1 MMNQAHRGRGR
12 PAKDKSGKTQAEL
25 AAEAGVSLTTFKG
38 WERDKELSGASLADR
53 KKRAEVKR
61 IETETEKVAL
71 SMNVALMEL
80 LPRGMLEVALAEVAG
95 VDDQF
100 DAALISELP
109 SRLAGMTA
117 AKIQKVLEEFVDE
130 WKEIRSDAR
139 SDAWKTVK
147 AEVARQ
153 ARGDLAKV
161 AAKQT

>member
-1 MMNQAHRGRGR
+1 MNQAHRGRGR
-12 PAKDKSGKTQAEL
+12 PAKDGTGKTQAEL
-25 AAEAGVSLTTFKG
+25 AAEAGGSLTTYKN
-38 WERDKELSGASLADR
+38 WEDDKKRTGQLLADR
-53 KKRAEVKR
+53 KKRAEIKR

-80 LPRGMLEVALAEVAG
+80 LPRSFLEVALAEVAG
-95 VDDQF
+95 IDDQF
-100 DAALISELP
+100 DSALISELP

-117 AKIQKVLEEFVDE
+117 SKIQKVIEQMVDE

-161 AAKQT
+161 AAKQK

>member
-1 MMNQAHRGRGR
+1 MNQTHRGRGR
-12 PAKDKSGKTQAEL
+12 PTKDDSGKTQTEL

-38 WERDKELSGASLADR
+38 WEDNKKLAGASLADR
-53 KKRAEVKR
+53 KKRAEIKR

-117 AKIQKVLEEFVDE
+117 SKIQKVIEQMVDE
-130 WKEIRSDAR
+130 WKGIRSDAR

-147 AEVARQ
+147 DEVARQ

-161 AAKQT
+161 AAKQK

>member
-1 MMNQAHRGRGR
+1 MKKAHRGRGR
-12 PAKDKSGKTQAEL
+12 PAKDDSGKTQAEL

-38 WERDKELSGASLADR
+38 WEDNKKLAGASLADR
-53 KKRAEVKR
+53 KKRAEIKR
-61 IETETEKVAL
+61 IDTEREKAAL

-80 LPRGMLEVALAEVAG
+80 LPREMLEVALAEVAG

-100 DAALISELP
+100 DSALISELP
-109 SRLAGMTA
+109 SRLAGLTA
-117 AKIQKVLEEFVDE
+117 AKIQKELESFVDE
-130 WKEIRSDAR
+130 WKGIRSDAR

>member
-1 MMNQAHRGRGR
+1 MNQTHRRRGR
-12 PAKDKSGKTQAEL
+12 PTKDDSGKTQTEL

-38 WERDKELSGASLADR
+38 WEDNKKLAGASLADR
-53 KKRAEVKR
+53 KMRAEIKR

-80 LPRGMLEVALAEVAG
+80 LPREMLEVALAEVAG

-100 DAALISELP
+100 DSALISELP
-109 SRLAGMTA
+109 SRLAGLTA
-117 AKIQKVLEEFVDE
+117 PKIQKELESFVDE

>member
-1 MMNQAHRGRGR
+1 
-12 PAKDKSGKTQAEL
+12 
-25 AAEAGVSLTTFKG
+25 
-38 WERDKELSGASLADR
+38 
-53 KKRAEVKR
+53 
-61 IETETEKVAL
+61 
-71 SMNVALMEL
+71 MNVALMEL
-80 LPRGMLEVALAEVAG
+80 LPREMLEVALAEVAG

-100 DAALISELP
+100 DSALISELP

-117 AKIQKVLEEFVDE
+117 SKIQKVIEQMVDE
-130 WKEIRSDAR
+130 WKGIRSDAR

>member
-1 MMNQAHRGRGR
+1 MKKAHRGRGR
-12 PAKDKSGKTQAEL
+12 PAKDDSGKTQAEL

-38 WERDKELSGASLADR
+38 WEDNKKLEGASLADR
-53 KKRAEVKR
+53 KKRAEIKR
-61 IETETEKVAL
+61 IDTEREKAAL

-80 LPRGMLEVALAEVAG
+80 LPREMLEVALAEVAG

-100 DAALISELP
+100 DSALISELP
-109 SRLAGMTA
+109 SRLAGLTA
-117 AKIQKVLEEFVDE
+117 AKIQKELESFVDE
-130 WKEIRSDAR
+130 WKGIRSDAR

>member
-1 MMNQAHRGRGR
+1 MNNAHRGRGR
-12 PAKDKSGKTQAEL
+12 PTKDASGKTIPEL
-25 AAEAGVSLTTFKG
+25 AAEAGVSVSTYRG
-38 WERDKELSGASLADR
+38 WQDNKKLAGASLADR
-53 KKRAEVKR
+53 KKRAEIKR
-61 IETETEKVAL
+61 IDTEREKVAL

-95 VDDQF
+95 IDDQF

-109 SRLAGMTA
+109 SRLAGLTA
-117 AKIQKVLEEFVDE
+117 SKIKKEIESLVDE

-161 AAKQT
+161 AAKQK